1 MPSGRFKN
9 LTPVIVAIFYPPQA
23 GARQR
28 AQKHPPC
35 ITFFLANLYIRN
47 WREQIIYQQTT
58 FSHPSIQILLFSPYI
73 DLFLRPLG
81 FFAVVT
87 VLRGLLLLGDFAP
100 FFRVGVP
107 PLKRRDPDIFRRD
120 TIIYNV
126 SLLSRAFYDALF
138 FFSR

>member
-1 MPSGRFKN
+1 MIIYYTTI
-9 LTPVIVAIFYPPQA
+9 L
-23 GARQR
+23 
-28 AQKHPPC
+28 
-35 ITFFLANLYIRN
+35 FLANLYIRN
-47 WREQIIYQQTT
+47 WREQIIYQLTT
-58 FSHPSIQILLFSPYI
+58 FSHPSTQILPFLPYI